1 VRVPI
6 KMNAKKENLET
17 KAKKAVLKIGDTV
30 KNIEYVLRDLS
41 MKLCYVI
48 RNKGKDY
55 TVTDGFDSN
64 YDHYGRK

>member
-1 VRVPI
+1 
-6 KMNAKKENLET
+6 MNAKKESLEIKT
-17 KAKKAVLKIGDTV
+17 NKAVLKICDTV

-55 TVTDGFDSN
+55 TVTDGFGSDYN
-64 YDHYGRK
+64 HYGGK